1 MLQGH
6 YNDEINIADYWSVGD
21 MRTIHIDAMQAIG
34 VGESHVAQDQQFV
47 IIGIN
52 HDDLETPINGHT
64 KAAITIQPLR
74 VLSNGT
80 SGEGGYM
87 NYLETYVGGWEECAR
102 RKWCNDVFYNAL
114 PLLYQ
119 NNIKPVIKLNY
130 KPKSGADIT
139 TTGTNDKAFLLS
151 ETETFGAKHY
161 SAGTTEGT
169 QYEYYKTSANL
180 IKYTGNATKKG
191 SATIWWERSP
201 CYEGDKQV
209 SYVSNKGIN
218 SNSYGYFANY
228 TYYCFCPA
236 FCL

>member
-6 YNDEINIADYWSVGD
+6 YNDEINIADYWSIGD
-21 MRTIHIDAMQAIG
+21 MRTIHIDAMEATG

-80 SGEGGYM
+80 SAESGYM
-87 NYLETYVGGWEECAR
+87 NPTQTYVGGWKECAR
-102 RKWCNDVFYNAL
+102 RKWCNDVFVNAL
-114 PLLYQ
+114 PIIIQ
-119 NNIKPVIKLNY
+119 NAIKPVIKLNY
-130 KPKSGADIT
+130 KPNSGTDIT

-151 ETETFGAKHY
+151 ETETFGAKHC

-169 QYEYYKTSANL
+169 QYEYYKTSGNL
-180 IKYTGNATKKG
+180 IKYVGNATIE
-191 SATIWWERSP
+191 SSVTTWWERSP
-201 CYEGDKQV
+201 CYVDDKQV
-209 SYVSNKGIN
+209 SHVTDRGIN
-218 SNSYGYFANY
+218 TVYYGSYANSN
-228 TYYCFCPA
+228 YCFCPA